1 MSDERILVVED
12 DGDMRL
18 LLEEELG
25 AAGYEVLVAG
35 EGGEALTLLQSHS
48 VDLVL
53 TDLAMPGIPGEK
65 LLQQVRAWDS
75 SVPVII
81 MTAFGSIESAVE
93 AMRGGARHYITKP
106 FRLEDMLGTV
116 KAALEERRVRW
127 PAPAGA
133 SSDADEAPEFVLASE
148 SMRRVYERVLRA
160 AAVDTP
166 VLIRGESGT
175 GKEWLAR
182 SVHRSSP
189 RASRAFL
196 PVNSSAIPDTL
207 LESLLFGHRR
217 GAFTDAREDRTGL
230 LLQAEGGTLFLDEVG
245 DMSLGLQAKLLRML
259 QEHEIH
265 PLGAPAPIPVD
276 VRVVAATHRD
286 LAAMCRDGRFREDLF
301 YRLDVVPI
309 EVPPLRDRLEDIP
322 PLVQHFLAR
331 HGRRLG
337 REQVSVSHEA
347 LERMRAHTWPGNVR
361 ELENV
366 VQRALVLG
374 SGPVIGPEDL
384 PESLGAARLPGASD
398 EVRSLSDVEREQV
411 TRAMQAARG
420 NKSAAARLLGLDRK
434 TLYRKLELYGIRS
447 ET

>member
-12 DGDMRL
+12 DADMRL
-18 LLEEELG
+18 LLEEELT
-25 AAGYEVLVAG
+25 AAGYDVLVAADG
-35 EGGEALTLLQSHS
+35 NDALARLQRHA

-53 TDLAMPGIPGEK
+53 TDLAMPGMRGER
-65 LLQQVRAWDS
+65 LLQQVRAWDAN
-75 SVPVII
+75 VPVII

-93 AMRGGARHYITKP
+93 AMRGGARHYVTKP
-106 FRLEDMLGTV
+106 FRLEDMLGTIR
-116 KAALEERRVRW
+116 AALEERRVKW
-127 PAPAGA
+127 SASDTASPDAEEPA
-133 SSDADEAPEFVLASE
+133 EFVLASE
-148 SMRRVYERVLRA
+148 SMRRVYERVERA

-182 SVHRSSP
+182 AVHRGSP
-189 RASRAFL
+189 RRDKVFL

-230 LLQAEGGTLFLDEVG
+230 LQQAEGGTLFLDEVG
-245 DMSLGLQAKLLRML
+245 DMSLGLQAKLLRVL
-259 QEHEIH
+259 QEREMQ
-265 PLGAPAPIPVD
+265 PVGAPAPIPVD

-286 LAAMCRDGRFREDLF
+286 LVAMCADGRFREDLY
-301 YRLDVVPI
+301 YRLAVVPI
-309 EVPPLRDRLEDIP
+309 EVPPLRERPEDIP

-337 REQVSVSHEA
+337 REKVGVSHEV
-347 LERMRAHTWPGNVR
+347 LELMRRHAWPGNVR

-374 SGPVIGPEDL
+374 RGEVIGPEDL
-384 PESLGAARLPGASD
+384 PESMWSERRPVGPD

-411 TRAMQAARG
+411 ERAMRASRG

-434 TLYRKLELYGIRS
+434 TLYRKLELYGIR
-447 ET
+447 TDA